1 MKRSDETDPLYQLH
15 LPLTYNSGCPIEEE
29 KFDLTRR
36 ELVERF
42 GGVTNTAPGFP
53 LQGWWQAAETV
64 VRDDIVI
71 WTVVTQGDENGFF
84 RNYKE
89 VLKQRLDQKE
99 IFIIKIPGE
108 AL

>member
-1 MKRSDETDPLYQLH
+1 MQRSDETDPLYELY
-15 LPLTYNSGCPIEEE
+15 LPLTYNNGRQIEAE

-36 ELVERF
+36 ELVDRF
-42 GGVTNTAPGFP
+42 DGLTSTPPGFP
-53 LQGWWQAAETV
+53 LQGWWRAAGTV
-64 VRDDIVI
+64 VRDNIVI
-71 WTVVTQGDENGFF
+71 WTVLTQGDENGFF

-99 IFIIKIPGE
+99 ILIIKIPAE